1 MPARS
6 QILVGGGAKSHMN
19 MKLVL
24 YLTDL
29 TLKRIRIVVSAF
41 GEGKSRIALALCF
54 GRFLGVVALMI
65 S

>member
-1 MPARS
+1 
-6 QILVGGGAKSHMN
+6 MN